1 MTKLIV
7 PHQALELVEKFEG
20 FVDHIYLDSVGVR
33 TIGFGTTEA
42 DVNPLPAHITRQ
54 LAEVFLANRLNN
66 KYLPPIEALGQN
78 LNPNQVAAC
87 LSFDYNLGPG
97 IFQGTRTGQ
106 YLRAGKMREAADSF
120 LLFVNAG
127 GQFRQGLLNRRR
139 EERALFLKPYIT
151 PDPNHYLRFVD
162 VNFGDHAI
170 NERDTVIAYDRYRVN
185 AHQHEQALAILRAD
199 LNFLWKRCYAV
210 ARHGLKPREKADWN
224 FCYRGY
230 RVQQMMKRA
239 QGQRVRV
246 DFKP

>member
-1 MTKLIV
+1 M
-7 PHQALELVEKFEG
+7 
-20 FVDHIYLDSVGVR
+20 DHIYLDSVGVR
-33 TIGFGTTEA
+33 TTGFGTTEA
-42 DVNPLPAHITRQ
+42 DVSPLPAHITRQ
-54 LAEVFLANRLNN
+54 QAERFLAQRLNN

-87 LSFDYNLGPG
+87 LSFDYNLGPA

-106 YLRAGKMREAADSF
+106 FLRAGAMQEAADSF

-127 GQFRQGLLNRRR
+127 GHREPGLVTRRQ
-139 EERALFLKPYIT
+139 EERALFLKPYVT

-162 VNFGDHAI
+162 VNFKFGKRTV
-170 NERDTVIAYDRYRVN
+170 NERDTVIAYDKYRVGPKHHE
-185 AHQHEQALAILRAD
+185 HQLAILRVD
-199 LNFLWKRCYAV
+199 LELLWHRCYAV
-210 ARHGLKPREKADWN
+210 ARHGLKPNQKADWN

-230 RVQQMMKRA
+230 RVQQMKSRA